1 MSVLRISLVNSLTR
15 TRVRLCDA
23 IHSDIFV
30 AIADDFVSFVSI
42 FLLLIILFLDFDIS
56 ESKLNAFIENFCCCN
71 QLDAHFVSMQFER
84 ITLKT
89 LH

>member
-42 FLLLIILFLDFDIS
+42 FAADNSFSRFRY
-56 ESKLNAFIENFCCCN
+56 F
-71 QLDAHFVSMQFER
+71 
-84 ITLKT
+84 
-89 LH
+89 